1 LRLLARKHL
10 TFALFLVAA
19 LFVPAAAQADSL
31 VFIKGGDVW
40 LTDGARL
47 ARVTT
52 DGGYESSSQADDGT
66 IVAVQNVNG
75 NRYLIRMNRTGKRLN
90 APVTTVTPDT
100 TSFGPLNAKVS
111 PDGKLVAYVFR
122 RFDPDPNQA
131 ALLRFALSYSDRD
144 TKPGDI
150 NSISGQDNPS
160 WIGSS
165 QILLFPTSGTDDAI
179 VAPTSGFSTRWFQD
193 DATDLG
199 GGEINAAGDRLAAAD
214 GATIRVYSLNGP
226 PPAPPAPRC
235 EIRSPA
241 GGYLRPTWSP
251 EDNALAWQQADG
263 IHVGSIDLAS
273 CEAKD
278 VLLVPGG
285 SYPDFGPAGVP
296 LIVAASAPAKSTRRK
311 VAKGLPVKVT
321 CPQACTISAQ
331 LVVGKRVVGKATKKL
346 GRAATATLRP
356 RAKLKRGTKKLTVR
370 VKAAGK
376 TVKRTVKISG

>member
-1 LRLLARKHL
+1 MPFTLVLLLAL
-10 TFALFLVAA
+10 L
-19 LFVPAAAQADSL
+19 VPAAAQADSI

-40 LTDGARL
+40 LTDGARVV
-47 ARVTT
+47 RVTT

-66 IVAVQNVNG
+66 IVAVKNDND
-75 NRYLIRMNRTGKRLN
+75 NRYLIRMNRSGRRLN
-90 APVTTVTPDT
+90 APVKTVEPDT
-100 TSFGPLNAKVS
+100 TSVGPLNAKVS
-111 PDGKLVAYVFR
+111 PDGKLVAYIFR

-131 ALLRFALSYSDRD
+131 ALFRFALSWSDRD

-150 NSISGQDNPS
+150 KSISGQLNPS

-165 QILLFPTSGTDDAI
+165 QILLFPTSGIDDTI
-179 VAPTSGFSTRWFQD
+179 VSPTSGDSMRWFQD

-199 GGEINAAGDRLAAAD
+199 GGEINAAGDRLAATD
-214 GATIRVYSLNGP
+214 GATIRLYSLNGP
-226 PPAPPAPRC
+226 PPAAPTARC

-251 EDNALAWQQADG
+251 EDNALAWEQADG
-263 IHVGSIDLAS
+263 IHVGSVDLAS

-296 LIVAASAPAKSTRRK
+296 LIIAASAPAKSTRRK

-331 LVVGKRVVGKATKKL
+331 LLVGKRVMGKSSKKL
-346 GRAATATLRP
+346 GRAATATLKP
-356 RAKLKRGTKKLTVR
+356 RAKLKRGTKKITVR